1 MTMGIDD
8 ADSANKE
15 KAFLKSASRFVD
27 IIDCHICIYPNYS
40 LNIFS
45 PNKSI

>member
-15 KAFLKSASRFVD
+15 KAFPKSASKFVD
-27 IIDCHICIYPNYS
+27 VMITIYASIQIIPEYLQPQ
-40 LNIFS
+40 
-45 PNKSI
+45 